1 MIRRLGRMGKV
12 FLKIRVSRTRK
23 ENIRKLSLQS
33 RSRPNLPRDTCQRIL
48 WRLIPVRGGKQSR
61 SLDMGVV
68 VRASSRDTDEVDV
81 QALQQTQEFLTLFQ
95 RYGNG
100 ILAIATEPV
109 PVFSVDGFR
118 RPEPILILSKRHEIK
133 CAHANGQIEPG
144 DFRTRPL
151 HNFSQESGAIF
162 EGAAVV
168 SRAIDRRQKFVP
180 QVAMTMLD
188 VHEAVAAI
196 PGEAGRV
203 YEQVDDA
210 PDF

>member
-1 MIRRLGRMGKV
+1 
-12 FLKIRVSRTRK
+12 
-23 ENIRKLSLQS
+23 
-33 RSRPNLPRDTCQRIL
+33 
-48 WRLIPVRGGKQSR
+48 
-61 SLDMGVV
+61 MGVV

-151 HNFSQESGAIF
+151 L
-162 EGAAVV
+162 
-168 SRAIDRRQKFVP
+168 SRIGCDFRRSRRSLPGDRPPTEIR
-180 QVAMTMLD
+180 A
-188 VHEAVAAI
+188 
-196 PGEAGRV
+196 PGSHDNA
-203 YEQVDDA
+203 
-210 PDF
+210 